1 MIINMESTQTTATTI
16 MMTIIIRITKIQIFD
31 LNFWPS
37 TATTGTNQGADG
49 RSLCRRQN
57 VGAVGIA
64 GGWGRRR
71 RGPSAQISRRHSRI
85 CADGHRRPR
94 GHPRHK
100 RTGAVGTPSP
110 SAQDN
115 DRWAQKL
122 RPLTETSSADGQAV
136 GSDVWAMPTAKP
148 SAQLIFFLNL
158 FIVLKNL
165 NLFIYVLL
173 SSIYTCEG
181 NIWYA

>member
-1 MIINMESTQTTATTI
+1 METKGDELDSSDDKLLTHALKDQIIKGHEDPGLAYH
-16 MMTIIIRITKIQIFD
+16 
-31 LNFWPS
+31 
-37 TATTGTNQGADG
+37 TTGTNQGADG

-122 RPLTETSSADGQAV
+122 RPLSETSSADGQAV
-136 GSDVWAMPTAKP
+136 GSDAWAMPTAKP

-165 NLFIYVLL
+165 NLFIYVL
-173 SSIYTCEG
+173 YM
-181 NIWYA
+181 